1 MPFLNLSNLSRDLS
15 VSLFE
20 SSSCVEFVFTN
31 SIAFLAAVFNFAIYF
46 YSGKI
51 ALSSTK
57 AKKIEDGQYEDVTG
71 IVKYL
76 IQKEKMPMPD
86 LYIIENE
93 QPNAF
98 ATGRNPKNASV
109 AVTTGI
115 LKVLNREELEG
126 VLAHEI
132 SHIKNRDI
140 LVSSM
145 AAMLAS
151 TISFMSRS
159 VFWGGG
165 NRNRNTHP
173 AIFIIA
179 LVAAPLASVIIRMAI
194 SRTREFGADKTGSSI
209 SGNPLALASAL
220 EKIERYSK
228 LPMNVNPAVS
238 QLFISDPLK
247 ALSGGGMRKLFSTH
261 PPTAERV
268 RRLRED
274 ASGIRYR

>member
-1 MPFLNLSNLSRDLS
+1 MMNQVKTTILLTLMTLVVLFTAQTLGYNLIF
-15 VSLFE
+15 SLF
-20 SSSCVEFVFTN
+20 FAG
-31 SIAFLAAVFNFAIYF
+31 IFNFLIYF

-51 ALSSTK
+51 ALSSTR
-57 AKKIEDGQYEDVTG
+57 AKKIEEDEYDDVRG
-71 IVKYL
+71 IVKFL
-76 IQKEKMPMPD
+76 IQKEQMPMPS
-86 LYIIENE
+86 LYIIEND

-98 ATGRNPKNASV
+98 ATGRNPKNASI

-115 LKVLNREELEG
+115 LKVLNKDELEG

-159 VFWGGG
+159 VLWGGG

-173 AIFIIA
+173 LFFIVTLI
-179 LVAAPLASVIIRMAI
+179 AAPLASVIIRMAI
-194 SRTREFGADKTGSSI
+194 SRTREFGADRTGSDI
-209 SGNPLALASAL
+209 SGKPLALASAL
-220 EKIERYSK
+220 EKIEAHSK

-274 ASGIRYR
+274 ASGIRYG

>member
-1 MPFLNLSNLSRDLS
+1 MSLVVLFTAQTLGYNLIFSI
-15 VSLFE
+15 
-20 SSSCVEFVFTN
+20 
-31 SIAFLAAVFNFAIYF
+31 SIAAIFNFLIYF

-57 AKKIEDGQYEDVTG
+57 AVKINDGEYEDVKG

-76 IQKEKMPMPD
+76 IQKEKMPMPS
-86 LYIIENE
+86 LYIIEND

-98 ATGRNPKNASV
+98 ATGRNPKNASI

-115 LKVLNREELEG
+115 LKVLNNDELEG

-173 AIFIIA
+173 LFFIIA
-179 LVAAPLASVIIRMAI
+179 LIAAPLASIIIRMAI
-194 SRTREFGADKTGSSI
+194 SRTREFGADKTGSDI

-220 EKIERYSK
+220 EKIEAYSK
-228 LPMNVNPAVS
+228 LPMKVNPAVS

-247 ALSGGGMRKLFSTH
+247 ALAGGGMRKLFSTH
-261 PPTAERV
+261 PSTAERV

-274 ASGIRYR
+274 ASGIRYG

>member
-1 MPFLNLSNLSRDLS
+1 MNQVKTTALLTLMSLVVLFTAQTLGYNLI
-15 VSLFE
+15 F
-20 SSSCVEFVFTN
+20 
-31 SIAFLAAVFNFAIYF
+31 SIFLAAVFNFAIYF

-86 LYIIENE
+86 LYIIEND

-165 NRNRNTHP
+165 NRNRNTHQ

-228 LPMNVNPAVS
+228 LPINVNPAVS

-261 PPTAERV
+261 PPTAEIV

>member
-1 MPFLNLSNLSRDLS
+1 MNQIKTTALLTIMSLIVLFTAQTLGYNLI
-15 VSLFE
+15 F
-20 SSSCVEFVFTN
+20 
-31 SIAFLAAVFNFAIYF
+31 SIAIAGVFNFVIYF

-57 AKKIEDGQYEDVTG
+57 AKKIGEGEYEDVVG
-71 IVKYL
+71 IVKFL
-76 IQKEKMPMPD
+76 TQKEKMPMPE
-86 LYIIENE
+86 LYIIENN

-115 LKVLNREELEG
+115 LKVLNRDELEG

-173 AIFIIA
+173 LVFIIA
-179 LVAAPLASVIIRMAI
+179 LIAAPLASLIIRMAI
-194 SRTREFGADKTGSSI
+194 SRTREFGADKTGANI

-220 EKIERYSK
+220 EKIDSYSK

-247 ALSGGGMRKLFSTH
+247 ALSGGSMRKFFSTH
-261 PPTAERV
+261 PPTIERV

>member
-1 MPFLNLSNLSRDLS
+1 
-15 VSLFE
+15 
-20 SSSCVEFVFTN
+20 
-31 SIAFLAAVFNFAIYF
+31 
-46 YSGKI
+46 
-51 ALSSTK
+51 
-57 AKKIEDGQYEDVTG
+57 
-71 IVKYL
+71 
-76 IQKEKMPMPD
+76 MPD
-86 LYIIENE
+86 LYIIEND

-194 SRTREFGADKTGSSI
+194 SRPREFGADKTGSSI

>member
-1 MPFLNLSNLSRDLS
+1 MNQVKTTALLTLMSLVVLFTAQTLGYNLI
-15 VSLFE
+15 F
-20 SSSCVEFVFTN
+20 
-31 SIAFLAAVFNFAIYF
+31 SILLAAVFNFAIYF

-86 LYIIENE
+86 LYIIEND